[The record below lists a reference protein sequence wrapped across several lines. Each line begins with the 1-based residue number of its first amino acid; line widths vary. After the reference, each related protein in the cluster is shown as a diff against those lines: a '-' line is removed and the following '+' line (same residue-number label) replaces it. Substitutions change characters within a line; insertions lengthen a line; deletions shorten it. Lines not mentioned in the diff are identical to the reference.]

1 MVKKSSKKFSSKF
14 FSIFSTLY
22 LVVLGQ
28 ILNVTILR
36 GEKFDIV
43 KFAIF
48 VHFEDGEFDVDQLVG
63 VGRHEVPRALGAG
76 RDAAGIVGG
85 LNRRQVGHLLWKVW
99 IHSSYYRGLATTGR
113 LKFGYFLEG
122 RLPTRSLDL
131 VVCHKL
137 FQLIY
142 IFRLF
147 LFTISKSALEVNFP
161 ETNTNL

>member
-48 VHFEDGEFDVDQLVG
+48 VHFEDSEFDVDQLVG

-85 LNRRQVGHLLWKVW
+85 LDRR
-99 IHSSYYRGLATTGR
+99 
-113 LKFGYFLEG
+113 
-122 RLPTRSLDL
+122 
-131 VVCHKL
+131 
-137 FQLIY
+137 
-142 IFRLF
+142 
-147 LFTISKSALEVNFP
+147 
-161 ETNTNL
+161 